1 MKKLLLV
8 LLLPLTALSQ
18 MSGPTPT
25 EVSGGEGAAGLVFL
39 GTTEN
44 ANESLS
50 NVQVN
55 DTIILGIKV
64 TNWLASTNDI
74 TYAHIDVQYN
84 KDAYTWIDET
94 YHASTTNSNWSG
106 AAGQNTTYLN
116 PGYRWSV
123 ASTYEA
129 HDLYGQWQNGGLL
142 TDLDFD
148 LKHLQTQITYGD
160 LGDLDA
166 YVTFRLK
173 VHDAG
178 ANHDYNDNV
187 YIASG
192 KLVDNPNNKT
202 YYPVYAYENQDLS
215 LEPNAD
221 IDVAGVSVKLEVGS
235 NIDIT
240 KFEVVPLIYNDTG
253 YYWETIIQ
261 NTSTPGG
268 FALAVP
274 SNGTVDITQYLTD
287 PSAQYA
293 VAWEYDYDWDGSG
306 TSTFKT
312 LYEDILTISD
322 VQLALKE
329 LAQHGEGAINAG
341 VSLQNAD
348 VAGGTSGGDG
358 ELTSQDTYALLAH
371 VTGIE
376 ELYIDRDGDGDIDD
390 DDANN
395 QAGRF
400 FKTLDGTSYNTTAAA
415 WEQNGIPHQGV
426 LVEIDVDFTNKTS
439 AQLFAVK
446 GTWKGDVNLSHS
458 PDVSANIA
466 NSAKSIRSYG
476 STKKVVDTNMSSFNV
491 VEDGDRVIATILL
504 PNATDLSA
512 AQYRLTYDDT
522 RLEFASVE
530 TDSGNESTN
539 FAKHTENRI
548 NVGSINMIGGKLDD
562 TKYQVIF
569 TKKQTL
575 NGVAGLIT
583 ITNTD
588 GANDKAERV
597 EIKIE

>member
-1 MKKLLLV
+1 MKKLLLL
-8 LLLPLTALSQ
+8 LLLPLTALAQ
-18 MSGPTPT
+18 MSGPTASDV
-25 EVSGGEGAAGLVFL
+25 EDGEGAAGLVFL

-55 DTIILGIKV
+55 DTIVLGIKL
-64 TNWLASTNDI
+64 TNWLASTNEI
-74 TYAHIDVQYN
+74 TYAHIDLQYN
-84 KDAYTWIDET
+84 KNAYTYIDET
-94 YHASTTNSNWSG
+94 YMASSGNPQNNTYIQNGFKFNTASTSN
-106 AAGQNTTYLN
+106 AY
-116 PGYRWSV
+116 
-123 ASTYEA
+123 
-129 HDLYGQWQNGGLL
+129 DLWGQWQDGSYGSNTDWNVLHFQTQVTSGDLA
-142 TDLDFD
+142 DLD
-148 LKHLQTQITYGD
+148 Y
-160 LGDLDA
+160 
-166 YVTFRLK
+166 YVKFRLK

-178 ANHDYNDNV
+178 ANHDYTDNV
-187 YIASG
+187 YLTVGMID
-192 KLVDNPNNKT
+192 DNINSKT
-202 YYPVYAYENQDLS
+202 YDPVYAYEKQDLS

-240 KFEVVPLIYNDTG
+240 KFDVVPLIYNDTNN
-253 YYWETIIQ
+253 YWETIIQ

-293 VAWEYDYDWDGSG
+293 VVWEYDYDWDGSG

-358 ELTSQDTYALLAH
+358 QLTSQDTYALLAH

-376 ELYIDRDGDGDIDD
+376 ELYIDRDGDGDIDA

-395 QAGRF
+395 QAGYF
-400 FKTLDGTSYNTTAAA
+400 FKTFDGTNYNTTAAA
-415 WEQNGIPHQGV
+415 WEQNGIPHQGA
-426 LVEIDVDFTNKTS
+426 LVEIDVDFTNETS

-466 NSAKSIRSYG
+466 NSAKSVRSYG

-504 PNATDLSA
+504 PNTTDLSA

-569 TKKQTL
+569 TKKQML